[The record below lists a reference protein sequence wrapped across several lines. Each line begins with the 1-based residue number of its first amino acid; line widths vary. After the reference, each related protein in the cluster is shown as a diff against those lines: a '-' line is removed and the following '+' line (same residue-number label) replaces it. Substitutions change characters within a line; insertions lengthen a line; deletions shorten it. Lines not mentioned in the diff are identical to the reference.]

1 MPGRIATMP
10 IGMIKDFVEGGIV
23 GMGKNIGPRMKNIAT
38 GDSMLNHAQFIDK
51 KAKSNLNKEQT
62 NNENNT

>member
-1 MPGRIATMP
+1 
-10 IGMIKDFVEGGIV
+10 MIKDFVEGGIV

-38 GDSMLNHAQFIDK
+38 GDSLVNHAQLMEK
-51 KAKSNLNKEQT
+51 KQKSNLNKEQ